1 MTAEIRDHLQ
11 PSASMSAIPSSR
23 EERERRVHVYGD
35 FSVTPATMPKDT
47 AYIHSGLK
55 VVKCPPIYNDI
66 YICMYIY
73 MQVNIYIYI

>member
-66 YICMYIY
+66 YIGIS